1 MKRITELHKLSAD
14 HHLGLV
20 IARRAKLA
28 VEGKEGYT
36 VPGMWEEIERK
47 FPVELEPHFRI
58 EEDYLMPAL
67 EATGEKVMIERLRD
81 DHLVL
86 RTAVQPGGDRTAAAL
101 KVFAERL
108 EKHIRFEERE
118 LFEVAQER
126 LGTDVFVAIEKACE
140 EVGKRQ

>member
-28 VEGKEGYT
+28 VEGKEGYK
-36 VPGMWEEIERK
+36 VPGIWEEIERK

-58 EEDYLMPAL
+58 EEDYLVPAMEL
-67 EATGEKVMIERLRD
+67 AGEEAMVARLKKDHVALRAAMNPGEE
-81 DHLVL
+81 
-86 RTAVQPGGDRTAAAL
+86 RTAEAL
-101 KVFAERL
+101 KAFAERL

-126 LGTDVFVAIEKACE
+126 LGSDVFEAIENACKENE
-140 EVGKRQ
+140 EK

>member
-36 VPGMWEEIERK
+36 VPGIWAEIEKK
-47 FPVELEPHFRI
+47 FPVELEPHFKI
-58 EEDYLMPAL
+58 EEDYLVPAM
-67 EATGEKVMIERLRD
+67 EVAGEGAMIARLKE
-81 DHLVL
+81 DHVL
-86 RTAVQPGGDRTAAAL
+86 LRAAVKPGAERTAEAL
-101 KVFAERL
+101 KAFAERL

-118 LFEVAQER
+118 LFESAQDR
-126 LGTDVFVAIEKACE
+126 LGSDVFEAIEEACKE
-140 EVGKRQ
+140 AGERQ